1 MKTWLP
7 NVYRPVFRITV
18 AFFLLKLFSSHIYRI
33 EVSFFFLETILMK
46 LLLRVM
52 TTKLSKMMKELSSDQ
67 PRGSSCVPC
76 NSYIIMRPL
85 VLVQCVL
92 VYFSVLVSV
101 KFFYCSEDSCNKPT
115 RIFARFIHGRDLTE
129 LMQASLRHYC
139 FLTVWCYQ
147 HHPANV
153 DRIACLHRRGLLSHA
168 PLFCYSSSTPRLC
181 IFRLK
186 FC

>member
-1 MKTWLP
+1 
-7 NVYRPVFRITV
+7 
-18 AFFLLKLFSSHIYRI
+18 
-33 EVSFFFLETILMK
+33 MK

-115 RIFARFIHGRDLTE
+115 RIFARFIHGRDFTE
-129 LMQASLRHYC
+129 LMHLLDSTVLSPCGVISIILLTWTESLVGIGGDCFPTRRCFVTLQA
-139 FLTVWCYQ
+139 
-147 HHPANV
+147 P
-153 DRIACLHRRGLLSHA
+153 RGCA
-168 PLFCYSSSTPRLC
+168 F
-181 IFRLK
+181 FV
-186 FC
+186 